1 MAASVVPNVQKN
13 RKVGMLAAG
22 GALAMLGLGYA
33 SVPLYQLFCQ
43 VTGYGGTTQR
53 ADAAAAAGVKVAGKS
68 VTIRFDANVARDM
81 PWQFKPMQVKQDVR
95 VGQRQ
100 MARYEAR
107 NLSDQTVTGTA
118 IFNVSPEQAGK
129 YFNKIQ
135 CFCFTEQML
144 QPGQQIPM
152 PVIYYVDPAIL
163 DDPSAKNIEE
173 ITLSYTFNETHES
186 VAARQRKPVSQPME
200 KPLDPAQTRR

>member
-1 MAASVVPNVQKN
+1 MVSTVVPDSAKN
-13 RKVGMLAAG
+13 RKVGILAAG

-81 PWQFKPMQVKQDVR
+81 PWQFKPMQVKQEVR
-95 VGQRQ
+95 IGQRQ
-100 MARYEAR
+100 MARYEAQ

-118 IFNVSPEQAGK
+118 IFNVSPEQAGE

-135 CFCFTEQML
+135 CFC
-144 QPGQQIPM
+144 
-152 PVIYYVDPAIL
+152 
-163 DDPSAKNIEE
+163 
-173 ITLSYTFNETHES
+173 
-186 VAARQRKPVSQPME
+186 
-200 KPLDPAQTRR
+200 

>member
-1 MAASVVPNVQKN
+1 MASVVVADARKN
-13 RKVGMLAAG
+13 RKVGLVAG
-22 GALAMLGLGYA
+22 AGALAMLGLGYA
-33 SVPLYQLFCQ
+33 SVPLYRLFCQ

-53 ADAAAAAGVKVAGKS
+53 ADAAAAAGVKVAGKV

-81 PWQFKPMQVKQDVR
+81 PWEFSPMQVKQEVR
-95 VGQRQ
+95 IGQRQ
-100 MARYEAR
+100 IARYHAR
-107 NLSDQTVTGTA
+107 NLASQPVTGTA

-135 CFCFTEQML
+135 CFCFTEQTL
-144 QPGQQIPM
+144 QPGQDVPM

-163 DDPSAKNIEE
+163 DDPAAKGIEE

-186 VAARQRKPVSQPME
+186 QAARARKPVSQPME
-200 KPLDPAQTRR
+200 KPLDPARARR

>member
-1 MAASVVPNVQKN
+1 MASRVVPDSAKN

-95 VGQRQ
+95 IGQRQ
-100 MARYEAR
+100 MARYEAQ

-135 CFCFTEQML
+135 CFCFTEQTL
-144 QPGQQIPM
+144 QPGQKIPM

-163 DDPSAKNIEE
+163 DDPAAKDIAE

-200 KPLDPAQTRR
+200 KPLDPAQARR